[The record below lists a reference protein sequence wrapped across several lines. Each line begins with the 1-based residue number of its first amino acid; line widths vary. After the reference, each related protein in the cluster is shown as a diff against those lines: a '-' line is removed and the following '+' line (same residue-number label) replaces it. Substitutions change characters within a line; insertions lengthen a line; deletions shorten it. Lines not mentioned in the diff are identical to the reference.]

1 MITTF
6 FGGIWWVVDS
16 NNNNNRND
24 DNVNSVLNTITLT
37 CTVCLHLYAPMFLH
51 HLITILKTTR
61 KKKKLSLEWP
71 MSFWA
76 NENTTRNTA
85 TITRISNDNY
95 WRVFFLLNLITDNA
109 RSFWFFILFFRVH
122 LKSKTIA
129 FTNQPMAMTIINL
142 NLFTQQMPI
151 ACLFCDFSFL
161 NINSLVCECVCMFYF
176 LSACVSILLWISFAN
191 HITSHH
197 FFCTRAYA
205 QLFLA

>member
-1 MITTF
+1 MHCVFAPLRSNVSTSPNYHFEDDTKKK
-6 FGGIWWVVDS
+6 VVTWMAMDNVNVVLSQWKHNTEHS
-16 NNNNNRND
+16 NNN
-24 DNVNSVLNTITLT
+24 
-37 CTVCLHLYAPMFLH
+37 
-51 HLITILKTTR
+51 
-61 KKKKLSLEWP
+61 
-71 MSFWA
+71 
-76 NENTTRNTA
+76 ENIERQLLA
-85 TITRISNDNY
+85 S
-95 WRVFFLLNLITDNA
+95 FFLLNLITDNA
-109 RSFWFFILFFRVH
+109 RSFWFFILFFRVI